1 MFGLKKRLGDLLV
14 DAGKLT
20 KDQLKDVLSK
30 QRSTGKKLG
39 ELLIDDGILTENDI
53 IEVLKMQL
61 DIDRVYLD
69 ITELDKNAVASIPEN
84 LAVKYGLI
92 AIGYDNQKIKIAMS
106 DPLNIFAIDDARI
119 ASGYEVMPYIAT
131 NDEINRA
138 IDKYYS
144 TRVVEQM
151 AKELNKESNSKKEK
165 EKEKEKSEKIETL
178 NLDDVK
184 NAPVVKLVDSIFS
197 NAVKS
202 RTSDIHIEPYETYL
216 RIRYRVDGTL
226 QEVLRLNKDSM
237 AALLTR
243 IKIMANLDIAE
254 KRVPQ
259 DGRIITEVDGS
270 LVDLR
275 ISVLPTVH
283 GEKIVARILKRD
295 SFLVGKEQL
304 GMDANDLEKMD
315 RILKSPYGIILVTG
329 PTGSGKSTTLYA
341 ALKEINSPDTNV
353 ITVEDPVEYM
363 MEGINQV
370 NVNVK
375 SGLTFAA
382 GLRSIL
388 RQDPDVIMIG
398 EIRDTETA
406 QIAVRAAITGHLVLS
421 TIHTNDAA
429 SAVVR
434 LTDMGVE
441 PYLAATAI
449 SGIAAQRLIRKICP
463 MCKKSYEASL
473 YEKNVLGVD
482 SNEKVT
488 LHKGT
493 GCAGCNGSGYLGRQG
508 IYEIMEITHE
518 HRELI
523 QNNSNTEEIR
533 RLNETL
539 GLKTLTTACKTKVL
553 QGETTIDEFIK
564 NAFLKE

>member
-20 KDQLKDVLSK
+20 KEQLKDVLSK

-39 ELLIDDGILTENDI
+39 ELLIDEGVLTENDI

-92 AIGYDNQKIKIAMS
+92 AIGYENKRIKIAMS

-119 ASGYEVMPYIAT
+119 DSGYEVIPYIAT
-131 NDEINRA
+131 SDEINRA

-165 EKEKEKSEKIETL
+165 EKLDKPETL

-237 AALLTR
+237 AALITR

-259 DGRIITEVDGS
+259 DGRIITEVDDS

-304 GMDANDLEKMD
+304 GMDVDDLAKMD

-341 ALKEINSPDTNV
+341 ALKEINNPDTNV

-463 MCKKSYEASL
+463 MCKKSYEASV
-473 YEKNVLGVD
+473 YEKNVLGV
-482 SNEKVT
+482 STNEKVM

-493 GCAGCNGSGYLGRQG
+493 GCTACNGSGYLGRQG

-533 RLNETL
+533 KLNEAL
-539 GLKTLTTACKTKVL
+539 GVKTLNTACKTKVL
-553 QGETTIDEFIK
+553 HGETTIDEFIK

>member
-20 KDQLKDVLSK
+20 KEQLKDVLSK

-39 ELLIDDGILTENDI
+39 ELLIDEGMLTENDI

-84 LAVKYGLI
+84 LAVKYSLI
-92 AIGYDNQKIKIAMS
+92 AIGYENHRIKIAMS

-119 ASGYEVMPYIAT
+119 ASGYEVIPYIAT
-131 NDEINRA
+131 SDEINRA

-165 EKEKEKSEKIETL
+165 EKLDKLETL

-254 KRVPQ
+254 KRIPQ
-259 DGRIITEVDGS
+259 DGRIITEVDDS

-304 GMDANDLEKMD
+304 GMDANDLEKMN

-341 ALKEINSPDTNV
+341 ALKEINCPDTNV

-441 PYLAATAI
+441 HYLAATAI
-449 SGIAAQRLIRKICP
+449 SGIAAQRLIRKVCP
-463 MCKKSYEASL
+463 MCKKSYEASQ
-473 YEKNVLGVD
+473 YEKNILGID
-482 SNEKVT
+482 GSEKVI

-493 GCAGCNGSGYLGRQG
+493 GCTACNGSGYLGRQG

-533 RLNETL
+533 KLNETL
-539 GLKTLTTACKTKVL
+539 GLKTLNTACKTKVL